1 LPANLPLEGC
11 HALTPKTEDIDF
23 EINTDDLLLSFLS
36 NKFDS
41 TGFYL
46 EREFKLLKEKS
57 QNKMAE
63 EKEPIKGTK
72 DKTLQDKLYDTYKI
86 GKLCRMKNGEIKLK
100 IGNNFFDVTQ
110 GVPDSFYK
118 ELFVIDYTDKHA
130 MSLFPVEKKF
140 VVKPNMES
148 FY

>member
-1 LPANLPLEGC
+1 LPLEGC
-11 HALTPKTEDIDF
+11 AELTPKTENPDF

-41 TGFYL
+41 TGFFL
-46 EREFKLLKEKS
+46 ERDFKLLKEKS

-63 EKEPIKGTK
+63 EKDPKKGLK
-72 DKTLQDKLYDTYKI
+72 DKIPQDQNYDTYKI
-86 GKLCRMKNGEIKLK
+86 GKLCRMKNGGVKLR

-110 GVPDSFYK
+110 GVQDSFYK
-118 ELFVIDYTDKHA
+118 ELFMIDYTDKTA
-130 MSLFPVEKKF
+130 MSLFPIEKKF